1 MHEHHP
7 TAPTTPP
14 SQSVNKHATN
24 TQTCMKATHPRFNPP
39 RNWTIEAPVPTPS
52 SDDAFAE
59 VKAKVDLVKVVQEH
73 VRLTKRNKDLWGLCP
88 FHQEDSPSF
97 KVNPQMQS
105 WYCFGCERSGDVFT
119 FVELIEKTDKR
130 GALQLLAERA
140 GVELKKLS
148 PEQKERSDSRRRLL
162 AMLKLAAQFYEY
174 VLWSTPAGEKGRKLL
189 EARMVGE
196 ETARRFQ
203 LGYAPAGRGF
213 AEYLRAKKR
222 SLQDA
227 QDAGLMRR
235 DGTDFFAE
243 RLVIPIRDERG
254 QPLAFTAR
262 TVRSDEQRKYINSPE
277 TAAYIKGRVIF
288 GLDLARDEISKKG
301 HAVLMEG
308 QFDVITAH
316 HHGVTNAVAS
326 SGTALTDDQVRLL
339 KRFTDEVL
347 LVFDADRAGRAAA
360 FKAIELAA
368 AHQMRTRVATVT
380 PPAKD
385 PDEFLRAAGA
395 EAPQRWDELA
405 AAALSGWEF
414 WIKDALTGL
423 NPGNPNQLEL
433 AASRAREVLEKIPD
447 PAVRETYRER
457 AASWIGVQPHL
468 LTAQANPLPPSGG
481 RVRER
486 GGEAPGNGK
495 AGLAARLVGKK
506 LTVGRYLLQL
516 LAVRPVAFERVRTK
530 LTPDELDEEDRG
542 IYERMLETY
551 ERGGASGL
559 ETELA
564 EYPAEEQDLIRRAW
578 AAPPPSVDD
587 EVAVE
592 LAERIRL
599 DHMKGLHSGIIRE
612 LSEAES
618 GKDSERVARL
628 EAKARELARAIND
641 LERRS

>member
-1 MHEHHP
+1 M
-7 TAPTTPP
+7 
-14 SQSVNKHATN
+14 
-24 TQTCMKATHPRFNPP
+24 
-39 RNWTIEAPVPTPS
+39 PTPS

-59 VKAKVDLVKVVQEH
+59 VKAKVDLIKVVQEH
-73 VRLTKRNKDLWGLCP
+73 VRLTKKNRDFVGLCP
-88 FHQEDSPSF
+88 FHQEDTPSF
-97 KVNPQMQS
+97 TVHPDKQS
-105 WYCFGCERSGDVFT
+105 WYCFGCQRHGDVFT

-130 GALQLLAERA
+130 GALQSLAERA

-148 PEQKERSDSRRRLL
+148 PEQKERSDSRKRVLT
-162 AMLKLAAQFYEY
+162 MLKLAAQYYEY
-174 VLWSTPAGEKGRKLL
+174 VLWSTPAGEKGRRLL

-213 AEYLRAKKR
+213 AEYLRAKKK

-235 DGTDFFAE
+235 DGSDFFSE
-243 RLVIPIRDERG
+243 RVVIPIRDERG

-262 TVRSDEQRKYINSPE
+262 TVRADEQRKYINSPE
-277 TAAYIKGRVIF
+277 TPAYIKGRVIF
-288 GLDLARDEISKKG
+288 GLDLARDEITKQG

-316 HHGVTNAVAS
+316 DHGVTNAVAS

-339 KRFTDEVL
+339 KRFTDELL
-347 LVFDADRAGRAAA
+347 LVFDADVAGRAAA
-360 FKAIELAA
+360 LKAIVLAA
-368 AHQMRTRVATVT
+368 AHEMRTAVATI
-380 PPAKD
+380 PPPSKD
-385 PDEFLRAAGA
+385 PDEFLRAAGPDA
-395 EAPQRWDELA
+395 VGQWTELA
-405 AAALSGWEF
+405 SSAPAGFEF
-414 WIKDALTGL
+414 GMREKTARL
-423 NPGNPNQLEL
+423 NLANANHREL
-433 AASRAREVLEKIPD
+433 AETNIREWIAEF
-447 PAVRETYRER
+447 PAPVWAAYRER
-457 AASWIGVQPHL
+457 AERWLGVPISPP
-468 LTAQANPLPPSGG
+468 TIVRGAARSAAPNQARPQVINPGK
-481 RVRER
+481 
-486 GGEAPGNGK
+486 GN
-495 AGLAARLVGKK
+495 GLAARPVGKK

-516 LAVRPVAFERVRTK
+516 LAVRPVAFERVRTQVA
-530 LTPDELDEEDRG
+530 PEELDEEDRG
-542 IYERMLETY
+542 IYVRMLETY

-559 ETELA
+559 ESELA
-564 EYPAEEQDLIRRAW
+564 GYPPEEQDLIRRAW

-628 EAKARELARAIND
+628 EAKARELARAINE
-641 LERRS
+641 LERRG

>member
-1 MHEHHP
+1 M
-7 TAPTTPP
+7 
-14 SQSVNKHATN
+14 
-24 TQTCMKATHPRFNPP
+24 
-39 RNWTIEAPVPTPS
+39 PTPS

-59 VKAKVDLVKVVQEH
+59 VKAKVDLVKVISEH
-73 VRLTKRNKDLWGLCP
+73 VRLTKRNKDFWGLCP

-130 GALQLLAERA
+130 GALTLLAERA

-162 AMLKLAAQFYEY
+162 AMLKLAAQYYEY
-174 VLWSTPAGEKGRKLL
+174 VLWSNPAGEPGRRLL
-189 EARMVGE
+189 EARLVSE

-213 AEYLRAKKR
+213 AEYLRAKKK

-227 QDAGLMRR
+227 QEAGLMSR
-235 DGTDFFAE
+235 DGSDFFAE

-262 TVRSDEQRKYINSPE
+262 TVRADELRKYINSRE
-277 TAAYIKGRVIF
+277 TPAYIKGRVIF
-288 GLDLARDEISKKG
+288 GLDLARDEITKRG

-339 KRFTDEVL
+339 KRFTDELL
-347 LVFDADRAGRAAA
+347 LVFDTDRAGRAAA
-360 FKAIELAA
+360 FKAIELASG
-368 AHQMRTRVATVT
+368 HQMRTRVATV
-380 PPAKD
+380 PAPAKD
-385 PDEFLRAAGA
+385 PDEFLRGAGA
-395 EAPQRWDELA
+395 QAAERWEELA
-405 AAALSGWEF
+405 STAPSGWEF
-414 WIKDALTGL
+414 WIKDSLTGL

-447 PAVRETYRER
+447 AAVRDTYRER
-457 AASWIGVQPHL
+457 AAGWIGVQPHL
-468 LTAQANPLPPSGG
+468 LTAQPTSLSPSGRGLG
-481 RVRER
+481 RGAEARTNGR
-486 GGEAPGNGK
+486 G
-495 AGLAARLVGKK
+495 GLAARLTGKK

-530 LTPDELDEEDRG
+530 LSPDELDEEDRG
-542 IYERMLETY
+542 TYQRMLETY
-551 ERGGASGL
+551 ERGGVSGL
-559 ETELA
+559 EAELA
-564 EYPAEEQDLIRRAW
+564 GYPAEEQDLIRRAW

-599 DHMKGLHSGIIRE
+599 DHMKGLQSGIIRE

-641 LERRS
+641 LERRG

>member
-1 MHEHHP
+1 
-7 TAPTTPP
+7 
-14 SQSVNKHATN
+14 
-24 TQTCMKATHPRFNPP
+24 
-39 RNWTIEAPVPTPS
+39 VPTPA

-59 VKAKVDLVKVVQEH
+59 VKAKVDLIKVVQEH
-73 VRLTKRNKDLWGLCP
+73 VRLTKRNKDFWGLCP

-130 GALQLLAERA
+130 GALQILAERA

-148 PEQKERSDSRRRLL
+148 PQQKEHSDSRRRLL
-162 AMLKLAAQFYEY
+162 AMLKLAAQYYEY
-174 VLWSTPAGEKGRKLL
+174 VLWSTPAGEKGRRLL
-189 EARMVGE
+189 ESRKVGE
-196 ETARRFQ
+196 ETARGFQ

-213 AEYLRAKKR
+213 AEYLRVKKK

-227 QDAGLMRR
+227 QEAGLMRR
-235 DGTDFFAE
+235 DGSDFFAE

-262 TVRSDEQRKYINSPE
+262 TVRADEQRKYINSPE
-277 TAAYIKGRVIF
+277 TPAYIKGRVIF
-288 GLDLARDEISKKG
+288 GLDLARDEITKRG

-316 HHGVTNAVAS
+316 QFGVQNAVAS
-326 SGTALTDDQVRLL
+326 SGTALTEDQVRLL

-360 FKAIELAA
+360 FKAVELAS
-368 AHQMRTRVATVT
+368 AHQMRTRVATIT

-395 EAPQRWDELA
+395 EAPERWEELA

-423 NPGNPNQLEL
+423 NTGNPNHLEL

-447 PAVRETYRER
+447 AAVRESYRER
-457 AASWIGVQPHL
+457 AAGWIGVQPHL
-468 LTAQANPLPPSGG
+468 LTAQANSLSPSG
-481 RVRER
+481 R
-486 GGEAPGNGK
+486 GAK
-495 AGLAARLVGKK
+495 AGTNVKDGLAARLAGKK

-530 LTPDELDEEDRG
+530 ITPEELDEQDRG
-542 IYERMLETY
+542 IYVRMLETY

-564 EYPAEEQDLIRRAW
+564 GYPAEEQDLIRRAW

-587 EVAVE
+587 EVAEE
-592 LAERIRL
+592 LAVRVRL

-612 LSEAES
+612 LSEAER
-618 GKDSERVARL
+618 GNDSERVGRL
-628 EAKARELARAIND
+628 EAKARELARAINEK
-641 LERRS
+641 ERSG

>member
-1 MHEHHP
+1 MP
-7 TAPTTPP
+7 TL
-14 SQSVNKHATN
+14 
-24 TQTCMKATHPRFNPP
+24 
-39 RNWTIEAPVPTPS
+39 S

-59 VKAKVDLVKVVQEH
+59 VKAKVDLVKVVQEY
-73 VRLTKRNKDLWGLCP
+73 VRLTKRNKDFWGLCP

-97 KVNPQMQS
+97 HVNPQRQS
-105 WYCFGCERSGDVFT
+105 WYCFGCERKGDVFT

-130 GALQLLAERA
+130 GALQILAERA

-148 PEQKERSDSRRRLL
+148 PEQKERSDSRKRLL
-162 AMLKLAAQFYEY
+162 AMLKLAAQYYEY
-174 VLWSTPAGEKGRKLL
+174 VLWSNPAGEPGRRLL
-189 EARMVGE
+189 ESRKVGE

-203 LGYAPAGRGF
+203 LGFAPPGRGF
-213 AEYLRAKKR
+213 AEYLRAKKK

-227 QDAGLMRR
+227 QEAGLMRR
-235 DGTDFFAE
+235 DGSDFFAE

-262 TVRSDEQRKYINSPE
+262 TVRADELRKYINSPE
-277 TAAYIKGRVIF
+277 TPAYIKGRVIF
-288 GLDLARDEISKKG
+288 GLDLARDEITKQG

-316 HHGVTNAVAS
+316 HHGLTNAVAS

-339 KRFTDEVL
+339 KRFTDELL

-360 FKAIELAA
+360 FKAIELAS
-368 AHQMRTRVATVT
+368 AHQMRTRVATIP

-395 EAPQRWDELA
+395 EAPQRWEALIA
-405 AAALSGWEF
+405 AAPSGWEF
-414 WIKDALTGL
+414 WIKDSLAGL

-447 PAVRETYRER
+447 PAVRENYRER
-457 AASWIGVQPHL
+457 AAGWIGVQPHL
-468 LTAQANPLPPSGG
+468 LTARTSSLSTSGRGPG
-481 RVRER
+481 R
-486 GGEAPGNGK
+486 GAEAGPNAGPNGK
-495 AGLAARLVGKK
+495 GSLATRLGGKK

-516 LAVRPVAFERVRTK
+516 LAVRPVAYERVRPK

-542 IYERMLETY
+542 IYVRMLETY

-564 EYPAEEQDLIRRAW
+564 GYPAEEQDLIRRAW

-587 EVAVE
+587 DVAEE
-592 LAERIRL
+592 LAVRVRL
-599 DHMKGLHSGIIRE
+599 DHMRGLHSGIIRE
-612 LSEAES
+612 LSEAER
-618 GKDSERVARL
+618 GNDSERVARL
-628 EAKARELARAIND
+628 EAQAGELARAIND
-641 LERRS
+641 MERSG

>member
-1 MHEHHP
+1 M
-7 TAPTTPP
+7 
-14 SQSVNKHATN
+14 
-24 TQTCMKATHPRFNPP
+24 
-39 RNWTIEAPVPTPS
+39 PTPS

-73 VRLTKRNKDLWGLCP
+73 VRLTKRNKDFWGLCP

-130 GALQLLAERA
+130 GALQILAERA

-148 PEQKERSDSRRRLL
+148 PDQKERSDSRRRLL

-196 ETARRFQ
+196 ETARHFQ

-262 TVRSDEQRKYINSPE
+262 TVRADEQRKYINSPE
-277 TAAYIKGRVIF
+277 TPAYIKGRVIF
-288 GLDLARDEISKKG
+288 GLDLARDEITKNG

-339 KRFTDEVL
+339 KRFTDELL
-347 LVFDADRAGRAAA
+347 LVFDSDRAGRAAA

-395 EAPQRWDELA
+395 EAPQRWEELA
-405 AAALSGWEF
+405 AAAPSGWEF

-468 LTAQANPLPPSGG
+468 LTPQAPSPSPRSGG
-481 RVRER
+481 RVGER
-486 GGEAPGNGK
+486 GMEAANGK
-495 AGLAARLVGKK
+495 GGLAARLVGKK

-530 LTPDELDEEDRG
+530 LTTDELDEQDRG
-542 IYERMLETY
+542 IYVRMLETY

>member
-1 MHEHHP
+1 MP
-7 TAPTTPP
+7 TLPA
-14 SQSVNKHATN
+14 
-24 TQTCMKATHPRFNPP
+24 
-39 RNWTIEAPVPTPS
+39 
-52 SDDAFAE
+52 DDAFAE
-59 VKAKVDLVKVVQEH
+59 VKAKLDLVKIVGEH
-73 VRLTKRNKDLWGLCP
+73 LRLTKRNKELWGLCP

-162 AMLKLAAQFYEY
+162 TMLKLAAQFYEY
-174 VLWSTPAGEKGRKLL
+174 VLWSSPAGEPGRRLL
-189 EARMVGE
+189 ESRMVSE

-213 AEYLRAKKR
+213 AEYLMAKKK

-227 QDAGLMRR
+227 HDAGLMRS

-262 TVRSDEQRKYINSPE
+262 TVRADEPRKYINSRE
-277 TAAYIKGRVIF
+277 TPAYIKGRVIF
-288 GLDLARDEISKKG
+288 GLDLARDEITKQG

-339 KRFTDEVL
+339 KRFTDDLL

-360 FKAIELAA
+360 FKAIELASA
-368 AHQMRTRVATVT
+368 RQMRTRVATVT

-395 EAPQRWDELA
+395 QAAEKWDELA
-405 AAALSGWEF
+405 AAAPSGWEF
-414 WIKDALTGL
+414 WIKDSLTGL

-433 AASRAREVLEKIPD
+433 AASRVREVLEKIPD
-447 PAVRETYRER
+447 AAVRDTYRER
-457 AASWIGVQPHL
+457 AAGWIGVQPHL
-468 LTAQANPLPPSGG
+468 LTANPLSPSGE
-481 RVRER
+481 RVRVR
-486 GGEAPGNGK
+486 GGEATNGK
-495 AGLAARLVGKK
+495 AGLAARLTGKK

-516 LAVRPVAFERVRTK
+516 LAVRPVALDRVRTM
-530 LTPDELDEEDRG
+530 LTPDELDEGDRG
-542 IYERMLETY
+542 IYQRMLETY
-551 ERGGASGL
+551 ERGGVSGL

-564 EYPAEEQDLIRRAW
+564 GYPAEEQDLIRRAW

-618 GKDSERVARL
+618 GKDR
-628 EAKARELARAIND
+628 K
-641 LERRS
+641 